1 MESLAKAFGYSEH
14 QLALIASLRRGEF
27 LLDRDGRITVL
38 NIDTSMYDHYLFTT
52 NRQENSEL
60 EKNLTKY
67 EGNLL
72 KAIDQLAKKKELE
85 YEEQAVR

>member
-1 MESLAKAFGYSEH
+1 MIS
-14 QLALIASLRRGEF
+14 SLRRGEF
-27 LLDRDGRITVL
+27 FLDRDGRMTVL
-38 NIDTSMYDHYLFTT
+38 KIDTSMYDHYLFTT
-52 NRQENSEL
+52 NRQENTEL

-85 YEEQAVR
+85 YEDQVIR